1 MALPTVVVNVASNL
15 ASRGGGA
22 ESMSGTVTHVEDMTH
37 AYLSDAKNIVEQAIM
52 ACGFIVQREAKLLL
66 NENKGKKVT
75 RNRAT
80 GQFQKSAVSRSKP
93 GEVPFLQ
100 SGDLRKWISVEGAR
114 TGWGEFFA
122 KVGPAPPTDVYGMAL
137 EFGSPKNNLAPRPYL
152 RPAFDNKK
160 KEIDEIIASAVSA
173 VSGGGGFRDPSTG
186 RFMSGGA

>member
-15 ASRGGGA
+15 ASRGVGP
-22 ESMSGTVTHVEDMTH
+22 ESMSGTVTHVDDMTH
-37 AYLSDAKNIVEQAIM
+37 AYLSDAKNIVEKAIM
-52 ACGFIVQREAKLLL
+52 ACGFIVQRETKLLL
-66 NENKGKKVT
+66 NKNKGRMVT